1 MTPWT
6 ASIIVASDRV
16 LCGEKPNNAGKRARE
31 LAEEFRCA
39 VASTTVV
46 AEDYE
51 AIDVALRTALE
62 SGVRVVI
69 VIGATGTHVGNVTP
83 EVTERYVH
91 LRLHG
96 VETQVLM
103 EGLKNSPKAGLCRGI
118 IGLDR
123 HGGNLIINTASS
135 RGAVEDTLGVV
146 LPLLPDILGSCSSS
160 DSKPRR

>member
-62 SGVRVVI
+62 SGSRVVI

-103 EGLKNSPKAGLCRGI
+103 EGLKNSPKVGLCRGI

-123 HGGNLIINTASS
+123 HGGNLIVNSASS

>member
-16 LCGEKPNNAGKRARE
+16 LCGEKPNNAGNRARE
-31 LAEEFRCA
+31 LAEEFGCA
-39 VASTTVV
+39 MVSTTVV
-46 AEDYE
+46 AEGFE
-51 AIDVALRTALE
+51 AIDKALHAALE

-69 VIGATGTHVGNVTP
+69 VIGATGTHSGNVTP

-91 LRLHG
+91 VRLHG

-123 HGGNLIINTASS
+123 HGGNLIINSASS

>member
-6 ASIIVASDRV
+6 TSIIVASDRV
-16 LCGEKPNNAGKRARE
+16 LCGEKANNAGVRAQE
-31 LAEEFRCA
+31 LAEEFGCA
-39 VASTTVV
+39 VVSTTVV
-46 AEDYE
+46 AESFE
-51 AIDVALRTALE
+51 AIDEALRAALE
-62 SGVRVVI
+62 SGARVVI

-83 EVTERYVH
+83 EVTERYVRV
-91 LRLHG
+91 RLHG

-123 HGGNLIINTASS
+123 HGGNLIINSASS

-146 LPLLPDILGSCSSS
+146 LPLLPDILGSCGSGGT
-160 DSKPRR
+160 KPSQ